1 MGREISPKG
10 LGHRQWWLLAV
21 WHKSGRQMSES
32 PTRQQAPTAISAFSL
47 MNSQPSQ
54 ASNLGKQ
61 IDEAS
66 IADISNVSTVQQL
79 PKITFKDRIS
89 TRTFVLEIHLD
100 KKRSKRRTSW
110 IRHYGDWIVEVDGED
125 AAKLTYW
132 SCRICA
138 KRSRPKL
145 YSAGRHR
152 PLSSI

>member
-1 MGREISPKG
+1 MGREISPKDSAIG
-10 LGHRQWWLLAV
+10 
-21 WHKSGRQMSES
+21 SGGCWQSGTNPVAKMSES

-47 MNSQPSQ
+47 MTSQPSQ
-54 ASNLGKQ
+54 ASNFGKQ

-79 PKITFKDRIS
+79 PKITFKDRTS

-100 KKRSKRRTSW
+100 KKRSKGRTIW

-132 SCRICA
+132 SCRILRA
-138 KRSRPKL
+138 LVSG
-145 YSAGRHR
+145 S
-152 PLSSI
+152 